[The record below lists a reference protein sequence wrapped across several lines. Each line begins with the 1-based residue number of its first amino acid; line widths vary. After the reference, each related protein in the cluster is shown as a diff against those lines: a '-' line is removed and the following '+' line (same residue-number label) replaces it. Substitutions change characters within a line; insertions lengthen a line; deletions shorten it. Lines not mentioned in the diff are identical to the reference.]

1 MPGFKR
7 TQQVKTMQR
16 SQDTNGT
23 GRWLGLLGVSALA
36 LLTGCD
42 WFGSSAP
49 VGAPPRPGVEREVAP
64 TSALPPAPG
73 NRQYDAPVSAGDE
86 IRNATA
92 PIGSVI
98 SAKGGQKAQKEAIE
112 KEQAERDR
120 KDREARLER
129 EAADKELKN
138 KEKQEAAPAA
148 APVGAPPAG
157 SGTITSEPAPV
168 SAPVPPPAPVT
179 TAPMAPPSA
188 APDPATAPTPVPV
201 PAAPTQSGNPNRA
214 FSPPPGWTPPGAE
227 PGSVTTGAP
236 PASPAPP
243 AVPPAPVPATTVPPA
258 DPNKAFAPQP
268 SGTAPVIGVASLM
281 SLAPLPVARAGFGFM
296 DDACGEPALTMANIP
311 AAQSGA
317 VPFSSLK
324 SPPFD
329 GSIQVA
335 VIQFAQASTA
345 LDETD
350 QAVLARVAEIQRDNG
365 GTVRI
370 VAHAAADATAGQR
383 DSFDVSRRRAL
394 AIALQLRRLGVPVDR
409 MVAEAASDN
418 EPIYQTSTAR
428 GLAANRRADVFIDF

>member
-1 MPGFKR
+1 M
-7 TQQVKTMQR
+7 
-16 SQDTNGT
+16 
-23 GRWLGLLGVSALA
+23 LA
-36 LLTGCD
+36 MLSGCG
-42 WFGSSAP
+42 WFEGSAP
-49 VGAPPRPGVEREVAP
+49 VGAPPRPGVERDVAP
-64 TSALPPAPG
+64 SSALPPAPG
-73 NRQYDAPVSAGDE
+73 NRQYDAAVTAGDE
-86 IRNATA
+86 TRHTTA
-92 PIGSVI
+92 AIGSVI

-112 KEQAERDR
+112 KEQADRDR

-129 EAADKELKN
+129 EAADKDAKN
-138 KEKQEAAPAA
+138 KEKEQGAPAT

-157 SGTITSEPAPV
+157 AGTITSDPAPV

-188 APDPATAPTPVPV
+188 APDPATAPPPV
-201 PAAPTQSGNPNRA
+201 PAQAAPVPSGNPNRA

-236 PASPAPP
+236 PASSTPP
-243 AVPPAPVPATTVPPA
+243 ATAPVPVPATAPPV

-268 SGTAPVIGVASLM
+268 GWTPPGVDVGLLM
-281 SLAPLPVARAGFGFM
+281 PLAPLPVAFAASATLG
-296 DDACGEPALTMANIP
+296 DACGEPLPGMANIA

-329 GSIQVA
+329 GSLRVA
-335 VIQFAQASTA
+335 VIQFGQSSTG

-350 QAVLARVAEIQRDNG
+350 QAVLARVAEIQRENG
-365 GTVRI
+365 GTIRI
-370 VAHAAADATAGQR
+370 VSHAAGDAAPAARQ
-383 DSFDVSRRRAL
+383 DNFEVSRRRAL
-394 AIALQLRRLGVPVDR
+394 AIAQQLRRLGVPADR
-409 MVAEAASDN
+409 MVAEAASDE

>member
-1 MPGFKR
+1 
-7 TQQVKTMQR
+7 MQR
-16 SQDTNGT
+16 PQDTIGS
-23 GRWLGLLGVSALA
+23 GRWLGLLGVSAFA
-36 LLTGCD
+36 LLTGCG
-42 WFGSSAP
+42 WFDGSAP
-49 VGAPPRPGVEREVAP
+49 VGPPPRPGVERDLAP
-64 TSALPPAPG
+64 ASALPPAPG
-73 NRQYDAPVSAGDE
+73 NRQYDAAVTAGDE
-86 IRNATA
+86 TRNTTA
-92 PIGSVI
+92 SIGSVI
-98 SAKGGQKAQKEAIE
+98 SAKGGQKAQKEALE

-129 EAADKELKN
+129 EAADKELKS
-138 KEKQEAAPAA
+138 KEKQEGAPAAAPAA
-148 APVGAPPAG
+148 APVGAPPVGA
-157 SGTITSEPAPV
+157 GTITSDPAPV

-188 APDPATAPTPVPV
+188 APDPATAPTPVP
-201 PAAPTQSGNPNRA
+201 APTPAGNPNRA
-214 FSPPPGWTPPGAE
+214 FTPPPDWTPPGAE

-243 AVPPAPVPATTVPPA
+243 AAAPPPAPPA

-268 SGTAPVIGVASLM
+268 GWKPSGVDVGSLLP
-281 SLAPLPVARAGFGFM
+281 LAPLPVALAASDFA
-296 DDACGEPALTMANIP
+296 DDACGEPMPAMANIA

-335 VIQFAQASTA
+335 LIQFGQASA
-345 LDETD
+345 GLDETD

-370 VAHAAADATAGQR
+370 VGHAAADAVSIAQS
-383 DSFDVSRRRAL
+383 DNFDVSRHRAL
-394 AIALQLRRLGVPVDR
+394 AVARQLRRLGVPADQL
-409 MVAEAASDN
+409 MAEAASDD

>member
-1 MPGFKR
+1 
-7 TQQVKTMQR
+7 MQR
-16 SQDTNGT
+16 PQDTIGS
-23 GRWLGLLGVSALA
+23 GRWLGLLGVSAFA
-36 LLTGCD
+36 LLTGCG
-42 WFGSSAP
+42 WFDGSAP
-49 VGAPPRPGVEREVAP
+49 VGPPPRPGVERDVAP
-64 TSALPPAPG
+64 ASALPPAPG
-73 NRQYDAPVSAGDE
+73 NRQYDAAVTAGDE
-86 IRNATA
+86 TRNTTA
-92 PIGSVI
+92 SIGSVI
-98 SAKGGQKAQKEAIE
+98 SAKGGQKAQKEALE

-129 EAADKELKN
+129 EAADKELKS
-138 KEKQEAAPAA
+138 KEKQEGAPAAAPAA
-148 APVGAPPAG
+148 APVGAPPVGA
-157 SGTITSEPAPV
+157 GTITSDPAPV

-188 APDPATAPTPVPV
+188 APDPATAPTPVPA
-201 PAAPTQSGNPNRA
+201 PAPAGNPNRA
-214 FSPPPGWTPPGAE
+214 FTPPPDWTPPGAE

-243 AVPPAPVPATTVPPA
+243 AAAPPPAPPA

-268 SGTAPVIGVASLM
+268 GWKPSGVDVGSLLP
-281 SLAPLPVARAGFGFM
+281 LAPLPVAFAASGFA
-296 DDACGEPALTMANIP
+296 DDACGEPMPTMANIA

-335 VIQFAQASTA
+335 LIQFGQASA
-345 LDETD
+345 GLDETD
-350 QAVLARVAEIQRDNG
+350 QAVLARVAEIRRDNG

-370 VAHAAADATAGQR
+370 VGHAAADAVSIAQSGN
-383 DSFDVSRRRAL
+383 FDVSRRRAL
-394 AIALQLRRLGVPVDR
+394 AVARQLRRLGVPADQL
-409 MVAEAASDN
+409 MAEAASDD

>member
-1 MPGFKR
+1 
-7 TQQVKTMQR
+7 MQR
-16 SQDTNGT
+16 PQDTIGS
-23 GRWLGLLGVSALA
+23 GRWLGLLGVSAFA
-36 LLTGCD
+36 LLTGCG
-42 WFGSSAP
+42 WFDGSAP
-49 VGAPPRPGVEREVAP
+49 VGPPPRPGVERDVAP
-64 TSALPPAPG
+64 ASALPPAPG
-73 NRQYDAPVSAGDE
+73 NRQYDAAVTAGDE
-86 IRNATA
+86 TRNTTA
-92 PIGSVI
+92 SIGSVI
-98 SAKGGQKAQKEAIE
+98 SAKGGQKAQKEALE

-129 EAADKELKN
+129 EAADKELKS
-138 KEKQEAAPAA
+138 KEKQEGAPAAAPAA
-148 APVGAPPAG
+148 APVGAPPVGA
-157 SGTITSEPAPV
+157 GTITSDPAPV

-188 APDPATAPTPVPV
+188 APDPATAPTPVPAPS
-201 PAAPTQSGNPNRA
+201 PAGNPNRA
-214 FSPPPGWTPPGAE
+214 FTPPPGWTPPGAE

-243 AVPPAPVPATTVPPA
+243 AAAPPPAPPA

-268 SGTAPVIGVASLM
+268 GWKPSGVDVGSLLP
-281 SLAPLPVARAGFGFM
+281 LAPLPVAFAASDFA
-296 DDACGEPALTMANIP
+296 DDACGEPMPAMANIA

-335 VIQFAQASTA
+335 LIQFGHASA
-345 LDETD
+345 GLDETD

-370 VAHAAADATAGQR
+370 VGHAAADAVSIAQS
-383 DSFDVSRRRAL
+383 DNFDVSRRRAL
-394 AIALQLRRLGVPVDR
+394 AVARQLRRLGVPADQL
-409 MVAEAASDN
+409 MAEAASDN

>member
-1 MPGFKR
+1 
-7 TQQVKTMQR
+7 MQR
-16 SQDTNGT
+16 PQDTIGS
-23 GRWLGLLGVSALA
+23 GRWLGLLGVSAFA
-36 LLTGCD
+36 LLTGCG
-42 WFGSSAP
+42 WFEGSAP
-49 VGAPPRPGVEREVAP
+49 AGTPPRPGVERDVAP

-73 NRQYDAPVSAGDE
+73 NRQYDAAVTAGDE
-86 IRNATA
+86 TRNTTA
-92 PIGSVI
+92 AIGSVI
-98 SAKGGQKAQKEAIE
+98 GAKGGQKAQKEAIE

-129 EAADKELKN
+129 EAEEKELKN
-138 KEKQEAAPAA
+138 KEKQEGAPAAAPAA

-157 SGTITSEPAPV
+157 AGTITSDPAPV

-179 TAPMAPPSA
+179 SAPMAPPSA
-188 APDPATAPTPVPV
+188 APDPATAPAPV
-201 PAAPTQSGNPNRA
+201 PAPVPSGNPNRA
-214 FSPPPGWTPPGAE
+214 FTPPPGWTPPGAE

-243 AVPPAPVPATTVPPA
+243 AASPPPTPPA

-268 SGTAPVIGVASLM
+268 GWTPPGVNVGSLM
-281 SLAPLPVARAGFGFM
+281 PLAPLPVAFAVSALA
-296 DDACGEPALTMANIP
+296 DDACGEPTSGMANIA

-335 VIQFAQASTA
+335 VIQFGQASTG

-350 QAVLARVAEIQRDNG
+350 QAVLARVAEIQRENG

-370 VAHAAADATAGQR
+370 VAHAARDAVSTAQR
-383 DSFDVSRRRAL
+383 DNFDVSRRRAL
-394 AIALQLRRLGVPVDR
+394 AIAQQLRRLGVPADQ
-409 MVAEAASDN
+409 MVAEAASDD

-428 GLAANRRADVFIDF
+428 GLAANRRAEVFIDF